1 VQERDLKE
9 FGYPILYQEPSM
21 NRDTGTLYLSYKN
34 ISSEV
39 IIKTVF
45 TYSMQDRGVNL
56 VDNNSFQPN
65 ESKRS
70 GWPFGQGLRGGT
82 ITRIEVIYISGKT
95 SNFEASHTSVML
107 ANEYYSSSNKER
119 LVSLSAQSRLE
130 DASNLQIQDLVQF
143 GYPILFEEPSINP
156 DTGFVIINYKNISSE
171 VISKVIFTLRLIG
184 GRIENLPVT
193 DSIQPNESKRSGWT
207 PPGSMT
213 SGAITGVEVTFIDGK
228 TANFN
233 TSQASF
239 MLANKNYSGQI
250 AQAERQRL
258 AQEAAT
264 REQAERQ
271 RVAQEVAAQE
281 RAERQCIEQ
290 EASVERQRVVTVN
303 PFIDVWV
310 NQNET
315 SIKKCLYC

>member
-1 VQERDLKE
+1 
-9 FGYPILYQEPSM
+9 
-21 NRDTGTLYLSYKN
+21 
-34 ISSEV
+34 
-39 IIKTVF
+39 
-45 TYSMQDRGVNL
+45 
-56 VDNNSFQPN
+56 
-65 ESKRS
+65 
-70 GWPFGQGLRGGT
+70 
-82 ITRIEVIYISGKT
+82 
-95 SNFEASHTSVML
+95 
-107 ANEYYSSSNKER
+107 
-119 LVSLSAQSRLE
+119 
-130 DASNLQIQDLVQF
+130 
-143 GYPILFEEPSINP
+143 
-156 DTGFVIINYKNISSE
+156 
-171 VISKVIFTLRLIG
+171 
-184 GRIENLPVT
+184 
-193 DSIQPNESKRSGWT
+193 
-207 PPGSMT
+207 
-213 SGAITGVEVTFIDGK
+213 
-228 TANFN
+228 
-233 TSQASF
+233 